1 MALFCFILLT
11 INAAWGQTIAAD
23 SRLILYELDQSQGK
37 YILDITPA
45 SSDRA
50 PLLVTGD
57 TFSIQPHGA
66 ACWVVMT
73 NVCILQTRFDSS
85 SSNGVV
91 QINMRSDVFK
101 LPFSEHTKLTFKNT
115 IIELS
120 KVKIDAFGE
129 TNMRTYEGENAL
141 SQLKKMGLAPPDDMD
156 VEKAAGNH
164 KQN

>member
-1 MALFCFILLT
+1 
-11 INAAWGQTIAAD
+11 
-23 SRLILYELDQSQGK
+23 
-37 YILDITPA
+37 
-45 SSDRA
+45 
-50 PLLVTGD
+50 
-57 TFSIQPHGA
+57 
-66 ACWVVMT
+66 
-73 NVCILQTRFDSS
+73 
-85 SSNGVV
+85 
-91 QINMRSDVFK
+91 MRSDVFK